1 MRSLERLES
10 VIDSLIRINSQ
21 KPLDA
26 LNDEEFQEVLENL
39 GVYSTK
45 IDLIAIKSKLRK
57 MAEILNH
64 TNS

>member
-1 MRSLERLES
+1 LRSLERLES